1 MGIAITGI
9 RRSMTVAAV
18 LLVCPLAAAQPSISD
33 KATAR
38 SLFEQGRAL
47 VREGKIELA
56 CPKLKE
62 SYDLDPGAGSAFHL
76 ADCYERTGRLASAW
90 VLYLEVAVLMR
101 DAGDQEKEAAARRR
115 AEALAPRL
123 SRLTIAVPAAHAVEG
138 LTIARDGEEVGKG
151 SWNTAL
157 PIDPGEYSL
166 TATAPEREAWSTTV
180 TIGEH
185 GATATIRIP
194 LLVAVKREPLPV
206 APVASVAPV
215 APAPSNAPEDE
226 TGAGG
231 WTKQQT
237 TGLVVAGGGL
247 LTFGVGS
254 FLGFRAKSSYD
265 DSEPFCDGD
274 VCSQHGLDIRADAR
288 GDANVATVVGGLGL
302 AAMVGG
308 AVLYL
313 TASSDAGPASGGDI
327 AVGIGPGSVLVRG
340 AW

>member
-1 MGIAITGI
+1 MGIVITGT
-9 RRSMTVAAV
+9 RRFMTVAAV
-18 LLVCPLAAAQPSISD
+18 LLICPLAAAEPSISD

-47 VREGKIELA
+47 VREGKNELA

-123 SRLTIAVPAAHAVEG
+123 SRLTIEVPAAHAVEG
-138 LTIARDGEEVGKG
+138 LTIARDGEEVGRG

-157 PIDPGEYSL
+157 PIDPGAYSV
-166 TATAPEREAWSTTV
+166 TATAPGREAWSTTV
-180 TIGEH
+180 TIDEH
-185 GATATIRIP
+185 GATARIRIP
-194 LLVAVKREPLPV
+194 PLATVKKVVHPV
-206 APVASVAPV
+206 VTMAPT
-215 APAPSNAPEDE
+215 PSNAPEDE
-226 TGAGG
+226 GAGG

-247 LTFGVGS
+247 LTFGVGT

-265 DSEPFCDGD
+265 DSKPYCDGD
-274 VCSQHGLDIRADAR
+274 ACSQPGLDIRADAR
-288 GDANVATVVGGLGL
+288 GDANVATIVGGLGL

-308 AVLYL
+308 AVLYV
-313 TASSDAGPASGGDI
+313 TAPSDADAASGGDI